1 MLRNIINFKTFF
13 LNEEEAEKS
22 KVDYFTTLEDEL
34 GIDSGTLQNIF
45 QNDVFVNTHFEIGNP
60 QVMYKLQSWEIVPN
74 SLNDKGCLITLKKG
88 TTDKSYLPSG
98 KPNKNPLDGKKYY
111 LSREDLLKFLT
122 TAWTPAAPPAD
133 QGAGGMEMGGGEM
146 PPGAT
151 Q

>member
-22 KVDYFTTLEDEL
+22 KVDYFTTLQDEL
-34 GIDSGTLQNIF
+34 GISSETLSKIF
-45 QNDVFVNTHFEIGNP
+45 QNDVFVNTHFQIGNP
-60 QVMYKLQSWEIVPN
+60 ELLYKLQSWEIVPD
-74 SLNDKGCLITLKKG
+74 SLNDGGCSITLKKG
-88 TTDKSYLPSG
+88 VTDKIYSPNG
-98 KPNKNPLDGKKYY
+98 KLDKNPLDGKKYF
-111 LSREDLLKFLT
+111 LTRENLLKFLT

-146 PPGAT
+146 PPGAI